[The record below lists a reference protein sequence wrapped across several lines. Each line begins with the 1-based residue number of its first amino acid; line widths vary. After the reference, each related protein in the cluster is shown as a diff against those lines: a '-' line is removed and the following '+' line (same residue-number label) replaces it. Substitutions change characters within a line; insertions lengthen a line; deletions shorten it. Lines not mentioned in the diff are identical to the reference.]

1 MLSGYTYTHKRL
13 QTVPDTSSM
22 TIRNKYCRKKKYSQ
36 EALLVVFRTTLE
48 TQMNGWRNAFCL
60 FFPPVLSC
68 SLRTSSCSLTR
79 SLTVSSSPSLP
90 PSHSF
95 TRSLA
100 RSHTLSSHLH
110 LPLFYVPL
118 IHKPILASHHSSSSS
133 LVSAI
138 KRWSLEGG
146 QGYITYYT

>member
-90 PSHSF
+90 PIPLLAPSLAPTLSPVTFICPYSMCLSF
-95 TRSLA
+95 TSPFSPPIIPA
-100 RSHTLSSHLH
+100 RRLLC
-110 LPLFYVPL
+110 
-118 IHKPILASHHSSSSS
+118 
-133 LVSAI
+133 
-138 KRWSLEGG
+138 
-146 QGYITYYT
+146 QQ